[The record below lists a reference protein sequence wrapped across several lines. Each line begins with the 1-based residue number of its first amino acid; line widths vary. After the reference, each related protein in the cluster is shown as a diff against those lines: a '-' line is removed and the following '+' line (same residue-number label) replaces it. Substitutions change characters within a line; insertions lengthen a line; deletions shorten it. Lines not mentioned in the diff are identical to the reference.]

1 MTNYGVP
8 SSTAVY
14 STVDRALVAGVEI
27 AIAYEDLTV
36 AAGQDLAALTVV
48 TLNEDNQLV
57 PATKGTPAIGFLAAP
72 VRTAAGETATV
83 NTVRAGVFYPEGLIF
98 ASPSRPSRTRWP
110 LSAALT
116 RRPTSSSSALSERA

>member
-8 SSTAVY
+8 SSTAVF

-36 AAGQDLAALTVV
+36 AADQDLAALTVV
-48 TLNEDNQLV
+48 TLNFDGELV
-57 PATKGTPAIGFLAAP
+57 PATKNDRAIGFLAVP
-72 VRTAAGETATV
+72 VRTAAGETATA

-98 ASPSRPSRTRWP
+98 DESFETVADKM
-110 LSAALT
+110 SAFRGADA
-116 RRPTSSSSALSERA
+116 PTNIILKRAF